1 MKQLGLGIIVAIGL
15 TLPAQAQSLRD
26 QLVGAWSLVSC
37 NPNIQEIASAC
48 GTNPNG
54 ILIYDASG
62 RYAWIIAGRGR
73 PKVSAGRNSPA
84 EELKPLVAGLLSQF
98 GKWSVNEA
106 DKTITAHVDGALF
119 PNVEGTEEGPPIP
132 ISISG
137 DELRIGG
144 ANGQNVYRR
153 IKR

>member
-62 RYAWIIAGRGR
+62 SICMDNRRTRASQSQRR
-73 PKVSAGRNSPA
+73 P
-84 EELKPLVAGLLSQF
+84 
-98 GKWSVNEA
+98 
-106 DKTITAHVDGALF
+106 
-119 PNVEGTEEGPPIP
+119 
-132 ISISG
+132 
-137 DELRIGG
+137 
-144 ANGQNVYRR
+144 
-153 IKR
+153 